1 LQLFLTGGTGFIG
14 RQLLTRLAREDAHS
28 VRCLTRRTALPTERL
43 DARVDVVTGDLCE
56 PESYLE
62 ALRGCDVVV
71 HLAGVTGKA
80 RRAEYFATN
89 EGGTRALLDACRRAN
104 VRRVIFAS
112 SIAATYQDKT
122 AYHYAQSKQR
132 AEQAIRDGELNYLIV
147 RPTIVLGK
155 GSPIWNK
162 LVTLAGL
169 PVIPILGDRHVRVQ
183 PIYVDDVAEFLLSMT
198 AVSDL
203 PDCAVD
209 LGGPDVVTFEDLLR
223 KIGRALRGRDSTV
236 INLPARATIALL
248 GWTERWLTPKLL
260 PVTAGQLSTF
270 VNDSVA
276 VDDSLVTDKRRGM
289 KTIDEMLALLI
300 HHD

>member
-1 LQLFLTGGTGFIG
+1 LRLFLTGGTGFIG
-14 RQLLTRLAREDAHS
+14 RQLLARLAREDAHS
-28 VRCLTRRTALPTERL
+28 VRCLSRRTSLSTEKV
-43 DARVDVVTGDLCE
+43 DAGVEVVTGDLRE
-56 PESYLE
+56 PESYRE

-89 EGGTRALLDACRRAN
+89 EGGTRALLDACRRAS

-122 AYHYAQSKQR
+122 AYPYAQSKQR
-132 AEQAIRDGELNYLIV
+132 AEQAVSDSGLNYLIV
-147 RPTIVLGK
+147 RPTIVLGR
-155 GSPIWNK
+155 GSMIWNK

-169 PVIPILGDRHVRVQ
+169 SVTPILGDGHVRVQ
-183 PIYVDDVAEFLLSMT
+183 PIYVDDLATFLLSMI
-198 AVSDL
+198 AISDF

-223 KIGRALRGRDSTV
+223 KIRRALTGRNSTV
-236 INLPARATIALL
+236 VHLPVRGTIALL
-248 GWTERWLTPKLL
+248 AWMERWLNPNLL
-260 PVTAGQLSTF
+260 PVTAGQLSAF

-276 VDDSLVTDKRRGM
+276 VEHSLVTDKRRGM
-289 KTIDEMLALLI
+289 KTIDEMLTLLI